1 MLNAGPGSQPMQRG
15 NRDEGRVRM
24 LPRIASS
31 NLIVPNG
38 PFEGLF
44 FWGTKWRNGE
54 MNIADVTIAEL
65 NIDLSV
71 KRRAIAAGVVNGQR
85 LMVGS
90 VSKPVLS
97 GAGEDA

>member
-1 MLNAGPGSQPMQRG
+1 
-15 NRDEGRVRM
+15 
-24 LPRIASS
+24 
-31 NLIVPNG
+31 
-38 PFEGLF
+38 
-44 FWGTKWRNGE
+44 
-54 MNIADVTIAEL
+54 MNIEDVRIAEL

-90 VSKPVLS
+90 VSKPILS

>member
-1 MLNAGPGSQPMQRG
+1 
-15 NRDEGRVRM
+15 V
-24 LPRIASS
+24 
-31 NLIVPNG
+31 IVPNG
-38 PFEGLF
+38 PLEDLF

-54 MNIADVTIAEL
+54 MNIEDVRIAEL